1 AALWRQ
7 AAAEL
12 AGAALLLLLTC
23 LPARDALAPR
33 PPPAHSALAAGLT
46 VALVV
51 QCFDHISGAQLNPA
65 VTLARA
71 LGGHESA
78 ARALLLAGAQ
88 LAGAL
93 LGAAAAAALGA
104 APAACLTRPADRV
117 PLYQVHLLLLDY
129 TNSKNALGIFCDLSK
144 AFDCV
149 EHSTLLRK
157 LNFYGIKGLA
167 QDLIASYLQNRVQ
180 TVVVNG
186 EKSCVM
192 NLPPK
197 ERPTRTRHVWYRTR
211 ALRKQARAGAVC
223 RQAAAVE
230 AALGGC
236 LALANLAA
244 WDARTR
250 RLRDSWPLR
259 IGLAVAALT
268 FAAGEISGASMN
280 PVRSFAPALLAARWE
295 HQWVYWVGPL
305 SGSCVC
311 TALYRCVWRAAP
323 CELAPCG
330 CAPCELA
337 PCGCERGAQL
347 APAAARR
354 AQLHATS

>member
-1 AALWRQ
+1 MVHDDGPTCVMTDSREYEICVKDKRREGRAALWRQ
-7 AAAEL
+7 AAGEL

-33 PPPAHSALAAGLT
+33 PPPAHRALAAGLT

-78 ARALLLAGAQ
+78 ARALALAGAQ

-117 PLYQVHLLLLDY
+117 PPYQPMSYESADRHGRLLSD
-129 TNSKNALGIFCDLSK
+129 AG
-144 AFDCV
+144 AAQA
-149 EHSTLLRK
+149 TL
-157 LNFYGIKGLA
+157 
-167 QDLIASYLQNRVQ
+167 
-180 TVVVNG
+180 
-186 EKSCVM
+186 
-192 NLPPK
+192 
-197 ERPTRTRHVWYRTR
+197 
-211 ALRKQARAGAVC
+211 AGAVC

-244 WDARTR
+244 WDPRTR

-337 PCGCERGAQL
+337 PCGCERSALSCTRPRDQIN
-347 APAAARR
+347 PNTT
-354 AQLHATS
+354 HYS